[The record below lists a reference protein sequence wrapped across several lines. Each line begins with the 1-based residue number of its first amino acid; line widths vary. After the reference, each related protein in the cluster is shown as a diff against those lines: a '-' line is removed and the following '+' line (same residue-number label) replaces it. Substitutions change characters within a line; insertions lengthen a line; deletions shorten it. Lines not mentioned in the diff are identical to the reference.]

1 MPGHVITTTFICKQ
15 FAFTVCTLLHEV
27 SRVNWKSLEN
37 TKTWSRSLWKL
48 VIHNTCF
55 THSCTQTSIF
65 LNKVI
70 EVIHAG
76 QTNKPFQGS
85 TVYTGHHL
93 PILKK
98 VYNFAQ
104 SKTILPMKNEMRHNS
119 VKDSW
124 EILEVGR
131 VDCWYTTASN
141 PVPTH
146 LFYGLQV
153 LLCAAGL
160 NLYKVRLTL
169 WVSIVNSRL
178 FGYLL
183 VFSCSTIILNVHT

>member
-1 MPGHVITTTFICKQ
+1 
-15 FAFTVCTLLHEV
+15 
-27 SRVNWKSLEN
+27 
-37 TKTWSRSLWKL
+37 
-48 VIHNTCF
+48 
-55 THSCTQTSIF
+55 
-65 LNKVI
+65 
-70 EVIHAG
+70 
-76 QTNKPFQGS
+76 
-85 TVYTGHHL
+85 
-93 PILKK
+93 
-98 VYNFAQ
+98 
-104 SKTILPMKNEMRHNS
+104 MKNEMRHNS